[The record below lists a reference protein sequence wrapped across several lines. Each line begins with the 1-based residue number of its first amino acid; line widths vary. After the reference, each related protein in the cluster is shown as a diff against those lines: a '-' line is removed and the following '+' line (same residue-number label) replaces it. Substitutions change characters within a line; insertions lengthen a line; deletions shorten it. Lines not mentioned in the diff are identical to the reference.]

1 MNSELSTFD
10 KMMLFSR
17 KFLIPIVFVLLG
29 GFFVYLAFATRVE
42 VYNQQVDGVLT
53 VAEMANTSVNGA
65 DRTEGPNTSMVIGA
79 LTCLVVAVV
88 SLLIVMGK
96 IKRSVGGIL
105 AILFIPVIGFVSY
118 RLWTS
123 ITDYTAN
130 TEHRA
135 LVKEEIKLRLMD
147 VRDAQQAYKREKGE
161 FTNSF
166 DELIEFVKT
175 GKKSKVIK
183 FGSPLK
189 RPITIEERDF
199 LYGDDR
205 AIDFNMSEIE
215 AYRLSMSPMC
225 PTELKNFKRDTV
237 YVSVLDEVFNTDG
250 KIEARQKQSL
260 YPEFN
265 PDSIRYIPFTGAQEF
280 DMQFDTINYPVKA
293 AVFKI
298 EVLHDF
304 LQQFDDTLR
313 IGNLKKLDLS
323 GNWEL

>member
-1 MNSELSTFD
+1 
-10 KMMLFSR
+10 MLFFR
-17 KFLIPIVFVLLG
+17 KFLIPIFFVLLG
-29 GFFVYLAFATRVE
+29 GLFVYLAFSTRVGE
-42 VYNQQVDGVLT
+42 YNQQVDGVLR
-53 VAEMANTSVNGA
+53 VSEMENTSIEGA
-65 DRTEGPNTSMVIGA
+65 DRVIGPNTSMVIGA
-79 LTCLVVAVV
+79 VSCLIVALV

-96 IKRSVGGIL
+96 IKKSVGAIL
-105 AILFIPVIGFVSY
+105 AILFIPAIGFVSY

-130 TEHRA
+130 TERRA
-135 LVKEEIKLRLMD
+135 LMKDEIKFRLMD
-147 VRDAQQAYKREKGE
+147 VRDAQQAFKRENGE

-166 DELIEFVKT
+166 DVLIDFVKT

-189 RPITIEERDF
+189 RTITKEERDY

-215 AYRLSMSPMC
+215 AYKLSISPIC
-225 PTELKNFKRDTV
+225 PEGLKNFKRDTV

-250 KIEARQKQSL
+250 KMEARKKQSL
-260 YPEFN
+260 YTEFN

-280 DMQFDTINYPVKA
+280 DLQFDTINYPVKS

-304 LQQFDDTLR
+304 LKQFDDTLR
-313 IGNLKKLDLS
+313 IGNLEKLDLS
-323 GNWEL
+323 GNWEM

>member
-10 KMMLFSR
+10 KMMLFFR
-17 KFLIPIVFVLLG
+17 KFLIPIFFVLLG
-29 GFFVYLAFATRVE
+29 GFFVYLAFATRVGE
-42 VYNQQVDGVLT
+42 YNQQVDGVLK
-53 VAEMANTSVNGA
+53 VAEMANTSVDGA
-65 DRTEGPNTSMVIGA
+65 DRAEGRNSSMVIGA
-79 LTCLVVAVV
+79 VTCLVVALV

-96 IKRSVGGIL
+96 IKKSIGSIL
-105 AILFIPVIGFVSY
+105 AILFIPAIGFVSY

-123 ITDYTAN
+123 ITDYTKN
-130 TEHRA
+130 TERRE
-135 LVKEEIKLRLMD
+135 LVKEEVKYRLMD

-161 FTNSF
+161 FTKSF
-166 DELIEFVKT
+166 DELIDFVKN
-175 GKKSKVIK
+175 GKKSKVVK
-183 FGSPLK
+183 FGSPVK
-189 RPITIEERDF
+189 RPITIEERAY

-205 AIDFNMSEIE
+205 PIDFNMSEIE
-215 AYRLSMSPMC
+215 AYRLSQSPIC
-225 PTELKNFKRDTV
+225 PPELKNFKRDTV
-237 YVSVLDEVFNTDG
+237 YVSVLDEVFLTDG
-250 KIEARQKQSL
+250 KIEARKKQSI

-280 DMQFDTINYPVKA
+280 DIQFDTINYPVKA

-304 LQQFDDTLR
+304 LKQFDDTLR

>member
-29 GFFVYLAFATRVE
+29 GFFVYLALTTRVGE
-42 VYNQQVDGVLT
+42 YNQQVDGVLKVST
-53 VAEMANTSVNGA
+53 MANDSIDGA
-65 DRTEGPNTSMVIGA
+65 DRTEGANTSMVIGA
-79 LTCLVVAVV
+79 ITCLVVALV

-96 IKRSVGGIL
+96 IKKSVGSIL
-105 AILFIPVIGFVSY
+105 AILFIPIIGFVCY

-130 TEHRA
+130 TEKRE
-135 LVKEEIKLRLMD
+135 LIKEEIKLRLMD

-161 FTNSF
+161 FTNNF
-166 DELIEFVKT
+166 DELIDFVKT

-189 RPITIEERDF
+189 RRINPEELAY

-205 AIDFNMSEIE
+205 AVDFNMSEIE
-215 AYRLSMSPMC
+215 AYRLSKSPIC
-225 PTELKNFKRDTV
+225 PAELKNFKRDTV

-250 KIEARQKQSL
+250 KVEARQKQSL
-260 YPEFN
+260 YKEFI
-265 PDSIRYIPFTGAQEF
+265 PDSLRYIPFTGAQEF

-304 LQQFDDTLR
+304 LKQFDDTLR